1 MKKLIV
7 VLVLLAFVAGIA
19 YASLRTTK
27 QKAAIKTDQQK
38 KEIKKKKKE
47 CSHTCLFS

>member
-1 MKKLIV
+1 MKRFIV
-7 VLVLLAFVAGIA
+7 VLILLACVAVVA

-27 QKAAIKTDQQK
+27 QKAAIKTEK
-38 KEIKKKKKE
+38 KEIKKKHH

>member
-1 MKKLIV
+1 MKRLTIVLI
-7 VLVLLAFVAGIA
+7 LLACIVAVA

-27 QKAAIKTDQQK
+27 QKPSIKTEK
-38 KEIKKKKKE
+38 KDMKKQHH